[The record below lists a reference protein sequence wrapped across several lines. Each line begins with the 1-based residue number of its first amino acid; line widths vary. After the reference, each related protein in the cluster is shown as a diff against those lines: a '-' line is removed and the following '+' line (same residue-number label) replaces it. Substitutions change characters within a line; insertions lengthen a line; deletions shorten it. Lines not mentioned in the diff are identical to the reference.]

1 MSFITNE
8 SDINERQLF
17 VDLKE
22 LINKLN
28 TSDVLFLQNNSESE
42 ISTLKDLVNLKN
54 KVFLKQIKTGGCYIK
69 KKSKRKTNRKP
80 KRKTNRKLHKSSS

>member
-1 MSFITNE
+1 MDSITNK
-8 SDINERQLF
+8 SDNNERQLF

-28 TSDVLFLQNNSESE
+28 TSDVFSLQNNSDSE
-42 ISTLKDLVNLKN
+42 ISTLNTLVNLRN
-54 KVFLKQIKTGGCYIK
+54 NVFLKQITKGGCYIK
-69 KKSKRKTNRKP
+69 KKSKRKTNRKS